1 MKRLI
6 LLIAIFLTACGP
18 SQEEK
23 ENIAAVTCSIM
34 SETRNMDSA
43 IRVEKMN
50 NAREKIGGEPF
61 LDGDSAI
68 KESFEYGLC
77 QELVLNEKT
86 YDEKLQSRK
95 DAQRERER
103 IAREKRAEEARIASE
118 KRFEKARIERE
129 KRDEEARIEREKQTE
144 LARTADQR
152 RAKDKELFKKLIE
165 EGKKVS
171 LDPDGNIELV
181 RSMKNDVLHG
191 ELQRFHRNGKLM
203 FKVMYENGKKEG
215 LQENYDDDGNL
226 TNEKCFKDGSQVSLE
241 KCK

>member
-1 MKRLI
+1 MKRLLLLSII
-6 LLIAIFLTACGP
+6 LLTACGP

-43 IRVEKMN
+43 VRVEKMN

-103 IAREKRAEEARIASE
+103 IASE
-118 KRFEKARIERE
+118 KRFEEARIERE
-129 KRDEEARIEREKQTE
+129 KRDEEARIEREKQAE

-152 RAKDKELFKKLIE
+152 RSKDKELFKKLIE

-241 KCK
+241 KCN